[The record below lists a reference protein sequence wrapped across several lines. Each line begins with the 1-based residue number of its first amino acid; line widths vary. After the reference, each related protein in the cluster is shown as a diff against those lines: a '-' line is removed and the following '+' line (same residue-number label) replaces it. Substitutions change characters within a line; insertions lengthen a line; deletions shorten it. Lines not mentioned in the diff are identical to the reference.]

1 MAASAPARLAGSLLE
16 RVGFDARL
24 LGGLGIGRYIH
35 GLLPPLAETL
45 GGRLTVFAT
54 PQDRAPVRA
63 EVGPDPTIVVAGA
76 APYRLQEQT
85 ALLAQLARHQ
95 LRLVHFPHYNLPVAY
110 RGRFVVTI
118 HDLFSFQFPEIH
130 SGGLPRLVNQVLI
143 RNAVRRAAAIITPS
157 LATASELLSRFPS
170 AEGRIHPIPEAADP
184 RFTPHRDRQAEA
196 TWQEL
201 LRIRPPYLLSLGQW
215 KAYKNLPLLIE
226 AFGLVLQQR
235 PQAQLVIAGHD
246 PRHPEVPAAAHT
258 LPPGSVVFPGR
269 LPDDAIAD
277 LYRGAAAVVLP
288 SRAEGFGLPVIEA
301 MACGTRV
308 VCSDLPVLRE
318 VAGDV
323 PIYGDPTD
331 ARSFAQGMLTAL
343 TPPAGDRRPELGIAR
358 ASQFSWRRAADLTI
372 EVYERVF
379 PAPGRGGG

>member
-1 MAASAPARLAGSLLE
+1 VQILE

-24 LGGLGIGRYIH
+24 IGGLGIGRYIR

-45 GGRLTVFAT
+45 GEGLTVLAT

-63 EVGPDPTIVVAGA
+63 EVGAAPTIVVAGA
-76 APYRLQEQT
+76 APYRLLEQT

-95 LRLVHFPHYNLPVAY
+95 FQVVHFPHYNLPVAY

-143 RNAVRRAAAIITPS
+143 NNAVRRAAAIITPS
-157 LATASELLSRFPS
+157 RATAAELLSRFPA
-170 AEGRIHPIPEAADP
+170 AEGRIHPIAEAADP
-184 RFTPHRDRQAEA
+184 RFTPERDRKAEA
-196 TWQEL
+196 TWQDHF
-201 LRIRPPYLLSLGQW
+201 RIRPPYLLSLGQW

-226 AFGLVLQQR
+226 AFGLVLRQR
-235 PQAQLVIAGHD
+235 VQAQLVIAGHD
-246 PRHPEVPAAAHT
+246 PRHPEVQAAAAT
-258 LPPGSVVFPGR
+258 LPAGSVVFPGR

-318 VAGDV
+318 VAADV
-323 PIYGDPTD
+323 PIYCDPSD
-331 ARSFAQGMLTAL
+331 AGSFAQGMLTAL

-358 ASQFSWRRAADLTI
+358 AGLFSWQKAAAETI
-372 EVYERVF
+372 AVYEQALAR
-379 PAPGRGGG
+379 

>member
-1 MAASAPARLAGSLLE
+1 VASDASFAPAPPRGGHHPLLG

-24 LGGLGIGRYIH
+24 IGGLGIGRYIR
-35 GLLPPLAETL
+35 GLLPPLAGTL
-45 GGRLTVFAT
+45 DGRLTILTT

-63 EVGPDPTIVVAGA
+63 EVGATPRIVVAGA

-85 ALLAQLARHQ
+85 ALLAQLTRHQ
-95 LRLVHFPHYNLPVAY
+95 LPLVHFPHYNLPVAY
-110 RGRFVVTI
+110 GGRFVVTI

-130 SGGLPRLVNQVLI
+130 SGGLPRFVNQVLLK
-143 RNAVRRAAAIITPS
+143 NAVRRAAAIITPS
-157 LATASELLSRFPS
+157 RATATELLSRFPA
-170 AEGRIHPIPEAADP
+170 AEGRIYPIAEAADP
-184 RFTPHRDRQAEA
+184 RFTPQRDRKAEA
-196 TWQEL
+196 TWHEL
-201 LRIRPPYLLSLGQW
+201 FRIRPPYLLSLGQW

-226 AFGLVLQQR
+226 AFGLVLRQH
-235 PQAQLVIAGHD
+235 PQARLVIAGHD
-246 PRHPEVPAAAHT
+246 PRHPEVPAAATT
-258 LPPGSVVFPGR
+258 LPAGSVVFPGR

-277 LYRGAAAVVLP
+277 LYRGSAAVVLP

-323 PIYGDPTD
+323 PIYCDPTD
-331 ARSFAQGMLTAL
+331 PASFAQGMLTAL

-358 ASQFSWRRAADLTI
+358 AKLFSWRRAADQTI
-372 EVYERVF
+372 ELYERVM
-379 PAPGRGGG
+379 AR

>member
-1 MAASAPARLAGSLLE
+1 LSSPAPLKQRTANLD

-24 LGGLGIGRYIH
+24 IGGLGIGRYIR
-35 GLLPPLAETL
+35 GLLPPLSESL
-45 GGRLTVFAT
+45 DGRLTILAT

-63 EVGPDPTIVVAGA
+63 EVGPAPEIVVAGA

-85 ALLAQLARHQ
+85 ALLAQLTRHQ
-95 LRLVHFPHYNLPVAY
+95 LPLVHFPHYNLPVAY

-118 HDLFSFQFPEIH
+118 HDLFSFQYPEIH
-130 SGGLPRLVNQVLI
+130 SGGLPRFVNQVLI
-143 RNAVRRAAAIITPS
+143 KNAVRRAAAVITPS
-157 LATASELLSRFPS
+157 NATAAELLSRFPA
-170 AEGRIHPIPEAADP
+170 AEGRIHPIAEAADP
-184 RFTPHRDRQAEA
+184 RFGPERDRRAEL
-196 TWQEL
+196 TWQDL
-201 LRIRPPYLLSLGQW
+201 FRIRPPYLLSLGQW

-226 AFGLVLQQR
+226 AFGQVHKQY
-235 PQAQLVIAGHD
+235 PQAQLVIAGQD
-246 PRHPEVPAAAHT
+246 PRHPEVPAAART
-258 LPPGSVVFPGR
+258 LPEGSVVFPGR

-318 VAGDV
+318 VAADV
-323 PIYGDPTD
+323 PIYCDPAD
-331 ARSFAQGMLTAL
+331 PSSFAQGMLTAL

-358 ASQFSWRRAADLTI
+358 ARLFSWRRAADETI
-372 EVYERVF
+372 EVYER
-379 PAPGRGGG
+379 ALAR